1 MGIEKIRESFGGLL
15 SSLVEGGVLTE
26 EVKNQF
32 ISELDQKLEETS
44 SQESKTKEELERE
57 LNTAI
62 KEAAEKLRSE
72 YQEKFDALEAQSGEQ
87 LPENPEDSANAIT
100 VKDAFEKFVASL
112 PEENVKAFNDLTN
125 TFSEE
130 QKELG
135 KKFLNGNY
143 DVVEEEPTEEQNPN
157 PETEEEQPP
166 VDDGRDAEI
175 QELKDIAE
183 ERDVEL
189 TESAQIISALA
200 EALVE
205 SGLGEIV
212 NGVLNEAKSS
222 KISALAKK
230 REREYEKFLQQS
242 VKQLARQNREMRL
255 TGGVIGGARRIR
267 NLDDVLAKLRKKL
280 YITETSNEDL
290 NKKLVEAMEK
300 QYASE
305 AENRE
310 LHERLKHY
318 EGENGKLLSEN
329 AELKKNG
336 KLLTEA
342 VESAKKE
349 ASINEAKAYLTESVR
364 DFSPAMRQHLETK
377 FKGADLETVKSH
389 LNEAVDAYREQR
401 REERN
406 SLRKNST
413 SQMSRTVNEA
423 VETNKKVDMD
433 DDNELAKGFANLSE
447 SIVKK

>member
-44 SQESKTKEELERE
+44 SQEAKTKEELEQE
-57 LNTAI
+57 LNATV
-62 KEAAEKLRSE
+62 KEAAEKIRAE

-87 LPENPEDSANAIT
+87 VPEDLENAVT

-112 PEENVKAFNDLTN
+112 PEENVKAFNDLTA
-125 TFSEE
+125 TLSDE

-143 DVVEEEPTEEQNPN
+143 DVVVEEPAEEQNQN
-157 PETEEEQPP
+157 PETEEDQPP
-166 VDDGRDAEI
+166 VEDGKDAEI

-183 ERDVEL
+183 ERDIEL

-280 YITETSNEDL
+280 YITEASNEDL

-300 QYASE
+300 QSASE

-342 VESAKKE
+342 VETAKKE
-349 ASINEAKAYLTESVR
+349 ASINEARAYLTESVR
-364 DFSPAMRQHLETK
+364 DFSPAMRQHLEIK

-389 LNEAVDAYREQR
+389 FNEAVDAYREQR

-423 VETNKKVDMD
+423 VETNKVDMD